1 MKNIILTSGFIILC
15 FSSFSQN
22 VVRENNGRVTIRNTN
37 DSILTQI
44 DSVGSGAIAASFN
57 DNKTEIVVT
66 YNNGNVLVKKTDG
79 TIIVQIAEMNT
90 DNAIA
95 AIWSDENIIITTQS
109 NQTLIKSALEWRP

>member
-1 MKNIILTSGFIILC
+1 MKNLILTSTFSVLTII
-15 FSSFSQN
+15 SFAQN
-22 VVRENNGRVTIRNTN
+22 VVRENNGRVTVRNAN

-44 DSVGSGAIAASFN
+44 DSVGSRAIAASFN

-79 TIIVQIAEMNT
+79 TIIVQIAEINT

-95 AIWSDENIIITTQS
+95 AIWSDDNIIITTQS
-109 NQTLIKSALEWRP
+109 NQTLTKSALEWRR